1 MARLAAVAVWSC
13 LLLLPVVKGTELDG
27 CEADGC
33 EADVSSA
40 LQLGRGQDED
50 DPEPAEDPHPE
61 QEPEYDPELDAEECE
76 HVCCYSRFKAPES
89 LCGCLAAQSIS
100 CNYCS
105 RPYIATP
112 EEYQVP
118 HAGSFNISIPVEETT
133 LANISKFEVGLGLAG
148 FRVGTLGVTL
158 LGPAAQSLGLKEPE
172 MEPESQTSQVHWI
185 FTDRSCSDCME
196 PTDSFSQLQG
206 EDAKGTWTLI
216 IETDPEVANGLVTWV
231 ELSITSC

>member
-105 RPYIATP
+105 RPC
-112 EEYQVP
+112 
-118 HAGSFNISIPVEETT
+118 
-133 LANISKFEVGLGLAG
+133 LA
-148 FRVGTLGVTL
+148 
-158 LGPAAQSLGLKEPE
+158 
-172 MEPESQTSQVHWI
+172 
-185 FTDRSCSDCME
+185 
-196 PTDSFSQLQG
+196 
-206 EDAKGTWTLI
+206 
-216 IETDPEVANGLVTWV
+216 
-231 ELSITSC
+231 